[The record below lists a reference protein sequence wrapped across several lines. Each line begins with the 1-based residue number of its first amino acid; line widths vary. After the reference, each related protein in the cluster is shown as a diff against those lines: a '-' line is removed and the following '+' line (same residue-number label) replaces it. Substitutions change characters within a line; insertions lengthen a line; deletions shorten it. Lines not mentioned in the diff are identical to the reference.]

1 MTMIRIAALL
11 AGGTAWAIGASAAE
25 ILPGPYPATVERVVD
40 GDTLGARVAVWLGQ
54 ELSVL
59 VRIRGV
65 DAPELRGRCAS
76 ERVEARVAQRA
87 LEALVAGHA
96 VVLTRIEGDKY
107 FGRVVADV
115 ATPEAGDLGAALVA
129 GGHARPYDGG
139 ARRPW
144 CEPGAVGSAESAAAV
159 AEFAMPE
166 RGAALTRSP
175 GSPP

>member
-1 MTMIRIAALL
+1 MRMIRIAALL
-11 AGGTAWAIGASAAE
+11 AGTIACTIGASAAE
-25 ILPGPYPATVERVVD
+25 ILPGPYPAIVERVVD

-59 VRIRGV
+59 VRVRGV

-76 ERVEARVAQRA
+76 ERAEAREASRA
-87 LEALVAGHA
+87 LEKLVAGHA

-115 ATPEAGDLGAALVA
+115 ATPEGEDVGATLVA

-139 ARRPW
+139 ARTQW
-144 CEPGAVGSAESAAAV
+144 CEPGALGRAEGGSALAGLV
-159 AEFAMPE
+159 APD
-166 RGAALTRSP
+166 
-175 GSPP
+175 